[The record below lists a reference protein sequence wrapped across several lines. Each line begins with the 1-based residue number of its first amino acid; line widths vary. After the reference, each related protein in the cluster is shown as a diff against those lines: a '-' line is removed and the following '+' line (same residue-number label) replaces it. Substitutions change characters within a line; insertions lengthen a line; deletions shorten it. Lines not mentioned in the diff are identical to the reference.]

1 LPLALC
7 LREAQYAPMDI
18 QLASERLFL
27 IEDRLT
33 ADEAQQLAVERRLQA
48 FGSGLGSLLQRPK
61 AEDIVLV
68 ARQRRLEPF
77 WHVVATAHYHYERRR
92 DYNVPTSAP
101 EVEAV
106 TIEGTRHEASGPS
119 GAPRTFRMPALEHC
133 HDEFRHEIYSDGISG
148 EPISDPTALLAG
160 PRSEIADPASLGGG
174 DAVVVPPEQRA
185 SFVVR
190 TALAAVMKPV
200 QADRILE
207 ESVGLEATD
216 LYYRAYWAFE
226 FAWQAKGKQG
236 VVEVDAIT
244 GKARPGKPLLSQ
256 IKGMVTRDLL
266 FDVGADTVG
275 LLVPGGSIAVRLAQA
290 AIDRK

>member
-1 LPLALC
+1 
-7 LREAQYAPMDI
+7 MDI
-18 QLASERLFL
+18 QLATERLFL
-27 IEDRLT
+27 IEDRLS
-33 ADEAQQLAVERRLQA
+33 AEDALGLANERRLQA
-48 FGSGLGSLLQRPK
+48 FGGGLGSLLQRPK
-61 AEDIVLV
+61 ADDVVLV

-92 DYNVPTSAP
+92 DYNVPASAP

-106 TIEGTRHEASGPS
+106 TIEGVRYETSSTGA
-119 GAPRTFRMPALEHC
+119 APRAFSMAAIEHC
-133 HDEFRHEIYSDGISG
+133 HDEFRNDVYTDGISG
-148 EPISDPTALLAG
+148 EPLADPAALLAAAHA
-160 PRSEIADPASLGGG
+160 EVTDPAALGGG
-174 DAVVVPPEQRA
+174 DAIVVPPEQRA

-200 QADRILE
+200 QADKILE
-207 ESVGLEATD
+207 ETISLDATD
-216 LYYRAYWAFE
+216 LYYRAFWAFE
-226 FAWQAKGKQG
+226 FTWQGKGKQG

-244 GKARPGKPLLSQ
+244 GKARPGRPLMSQ
-256 IKGMVTRDLL
+256 IKGMITRDLL